1 LFHKQQSRGSVSSSR
16 KNCGRRLKASPRQL
30 TMVQIAVRRSP
41 SKSSTQ
47 LQQEMSSSGF
57 HVGASTLRRYL
68 KKMGL
73 VSSFAPRKPLLTRR
87 RRALRLFFARMY
99 MQKVPDFW
107 RKVLFTDETR
117 ISARNDLSQTACQ
130 THLQ

>member
-1 LFHKQQSRGSVSSSR
+1 
-16 KNCGRRLKASPRQL
+16 
-30 TMVQIAVRRSP
+30 MVQIAVRRSP

-47 LQQEMSSSGF
+47 LQQEMSSSGL

-73 VSSFAPRKPLLTRR
+73 VSSFAPRKPH
-87 RRALRLFFARMY
+87 RALPLAFARKY
-99 MQKVPDFW
+99 VQKVPDFW

-117 ISARNDLSQTACQ
+117 ISVRNDTVTNCVSDVKKGKE
-130 THLQ
+130 